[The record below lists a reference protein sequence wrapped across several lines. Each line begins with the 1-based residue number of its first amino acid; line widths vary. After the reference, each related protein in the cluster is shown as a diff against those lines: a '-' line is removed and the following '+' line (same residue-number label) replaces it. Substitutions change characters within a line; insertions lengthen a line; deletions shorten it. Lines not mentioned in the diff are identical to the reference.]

1 MHQKVTAKTYQLL
14 RSRRRTISVEID
26 SSANVVVRAPLRTPQ
41 YEIDA
46 FLAVRSGWIQKRLK
60 ISTQILNPL
69 PSLDEPGAF
78 HHRGE
83 ARVWKGAKASLDRWE
98 SFVAHEVLS
107 KHIAE
112 MLPGL
117 GVGGLRYAG
126 LKLRRMR
133 RRWGS
138 CAYNGTI
145 VLNTYLIRV
154 PDHCSKAVVAHEL
167 AHLIHMNHGLQFKQ
181 LVVELYPEYQAANKE
196 LNQWTSV
203 LENTTSTGTD
213 LQARKSEIR
222 ELRLLT

>member
-1 MHQKVTAKTYQLL
+1 MYQKVTTRTYQLF
-14 RSRRRTISVEID
+14 RGRRRTISVEID
-26 SSANVVVRAPLRTPQ
+26 SSANVVVRAPVRTPQ

-46 FLAVRSGWIQKRLK
+46 FLAARSGWIQKRLQ
-60 ISTQILNPL
+60 ISTQILLAL

-98 SFVAHEVLS
+98 NAVAYEVLS
-107 KHIAE
+107 GHIAD
-112 MLPGL
+112 MLPAL
-117 GVGGLRYAG
+117 GVGGLRYTG

-138 CAYNGTI
+138 CSYNGTI

-154 PDHCSKAVVAHEL
+154 PDHCSRAVVAHEL

-181 LVVELYPEYQAANKE
+181 LAVELYPEYLVANKE

-203 LENTTSTGTD
+203 LENTRSTGNG
-213 LQARKSEIR
+213 LSARKCEIR
-222 ELRLLT
+222 ELCLLT